1 MEKFY
6 IKDYINMF
14 LTKYMKIF
22 RINVL
27 NESYSI
33 LDVNIEFFM
42 TCRSL
47 FE

>member
-1 MEKFY
+1 MGKFY

-14 LTKYMKIF
+14 LAKCMKIL

-27 NESYSI
+27 NEFYSI